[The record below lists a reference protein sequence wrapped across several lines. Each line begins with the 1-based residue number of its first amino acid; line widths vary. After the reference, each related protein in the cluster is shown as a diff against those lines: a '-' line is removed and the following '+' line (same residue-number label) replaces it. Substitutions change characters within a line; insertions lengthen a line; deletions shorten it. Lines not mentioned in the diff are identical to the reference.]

1 MAAVTPAL
9 IKELRDRTSAGM
21 SDCKNAL
28 VEAEGDLDKA
38 VDVILKKGIV
48 KAASRAGKVAAEGE
62 VATWVSADG
71 KKGVIVEVNC
81 QTDFVARG
89 DDFKKFVND
98 VVSVAQTLPSRGVG
112 AQPSELGAQ
121 KYPGSDKTIDEVR
134 QELVGRIGENI
145 VVRRWDALEATVD
158 AGVVQA
164 YVHMGGKLAVLLAAQ
179 APSAD
184 KKSDGDFKAFVENC
198 AMQIAA
204 MSPLVIDKS
213 QVDAAAVAKQ
223 KDIYFAQLKEELDNA
238 TARIAEL
245 KAGGHD
251 LNEKDLAAEL
261 KAAEQKKGPPEAMWP
276 KVVEGKISKW
286 YTEVTLLGQ
295 DNVWAPGA
303 GSIEK
308 VRAELSKKLGGDV
321 KIDAFL
327 RFGLGEGIEKKTED
341 LAAEVA
347 KTIGN

>member
-28 VEAEGDLDKA
+28 VEAEGDLEKA
-38 VDVILKKGIV
+38 VEIILKKGIV

-62 VATWVSADG
+62 VATAVTPDG

-98 VVSVAQTLPSRGVG
+98 VLSVAKGLAKGKD
-112 AQPSELGAQ
+112 LGAE
-121 KYPGSDKTIDEVR
+121 KYPGSDKSIDQVR

-145 VVRRWDALEATVD
+145 VVRRWDSLEATGD

-184 KKSDGDFKAFVENC
+184 KKGDADFKAFVENC

-204 MSPLVIDKS
+204 MSPIVVHKS
-213 QVDAAAVAKQ
+213 QVNEADVAKQ
-223 KDIYFAQLKEELDNA
+223 KEIFSAQLKEELDHAN
-238 TARIAEL
+238 ARIAEL
-245 KAGGHD
+245 KAGGHGLD
-251 LNEKDLAAEL
+251 EKDLALEL

-295 DNVWAPGA
+295 DNVWDPGA
-303 GSIEK
+303 GSIDK
-308 VRAELSKKLGGDV
+308 MRAELGKKLGGEV
-321 KIDAFL
+321 KLDSFV
-327 RFGLGEGIEKKTED
+327 RFGLGEGIEKKQED

-347 KTIGN
+347 KTIGT

>member
-28 VEAEGDLDKA
+28 VEAEGDLEKA
-38 VDVILKKGIV
+38 VEIILKKGIV

-62 VATWVSADG
+62 VSTWVSPDG

-89 DDFKKFVND
+89 DDFKKFVSD
-98 VVSVAQTLPSRGVG
+98 VLSVAQKLAKGKD
-112 AQPSELGAQ
+112 LGAE
-121 KYPGSDKTIDEVR
+121 KYPGSDKTIDQIR

-145 VVRRWDALEATVD
+145 VVRRWDSLEATGD
-158 AGVVQA
+158 GVVQA

-184 KKSDGDFKAFVENC
+184 KRTDGDFKAFVENC
-198 AMQIAA
+198 AMQVAA
-204 MSPLVIDKS
+204 MSPLVVNKT
-213 QVDAAAVAKQ
+213 QVKETDVAKQ
-223 KDIYFAQLKEELDNA
+223 REIYTAQLKEELDNA
-238 TARIAEL
+238 NARIAEL

-251 LNEKDLAAEL
+251 LNEKDLALEL

-286 YTEVTLLGQ
+286 YNEVTLLGQ
-295 DNVWAPGA
+295 DNVWDPTA
-303 GSIEK
+303 GSIDK
-308 VRAELSKKLGGDV
+308 VRTELGKKLGGEV
-321 KIDAFL
+321 KIDSFL

-347 KTIGN
+347 KTISG

>member
-28 VEAEGDLDKA
+28 VEAEGDLEKA
-38 VDVILKKGIV
+38 VEVILKKGIV

-98 VVSVAQTLPSRGVG
+98 VVSVAQTLAKGKD
-112 AQPSELGAQ
+112 LGAE

-145 VVRRWDALEATVD
+145 VVRRWDSLEATGD

-198 AMQIAA
+198 AMQVAA
-204 MSPLVIDKS
+204 MSPIVVDKS
-213 QVDAAAVAKQ
+213 QVDAAAIAKQ

-295 DNVWAPGA
+295 DNVWEPGA
-303 GSIEK
+303 GSIDK
-308 VRAELSKKLGGDV
+308 VRGELSKKLGGDV
-321 KIDAFL
+321 KLDTFL

>member
-28 VEAEGDLDKA
+28 VEAEGDLEKA
-38 VDVILKKGIV
+38 VEVILKKGIV

-98 VVSVAQTLPSRGVG
+98 VVSVAQNLAKGKD
-112 AQPSELGAQ
+112 LGAE
-121 KYPGSDKTIDEVR
+121 KYPGSDKSIDEIR

-145 VVRRWDALEATVD
+145 VVRRWDSLEATGD
-158 AGVVQA
+158 NGVVQA

-198 AMQIAA
+198 AMQVAA
-204 MSPLVIDKS
+204 MSPIVVDKS
-213 QVDAAAVAKQ
+213 QVDAAAIAKQ
-223 KDIYFAQLKEELDNA
+223 KDIYSAQLKEELDNA
-238 TARIAEL
+238 VARIAEL

-295 DNVWAPGA
+295 DNVWEPGA
-303 GSIEK
+303 GSIDK
-308 VRAELSKKLGGDV
+308 VRGELSKRLGGDV
-321 KIDAFL
+321 KLDTFL

>member
-28 VEAEGDLDKA
+28 VEADGDLEKA
-38 VDVILKKGIV
+38 VEVILKKGIV

-62 VATWVSADG
+62 VATWVSPDR

-98 VVSVAQTLPSRGVG
+98 CVSVAQTLAKGKD
-112 AQPSELGAQ
+112 LGAE
-121 KYPGSDKTIDEVR
+121 KYPGSDKSIDQIR

-145 VVRRWDALEATVD
+145 VVRRWDSLEATGD
-158 AGVVQA
+158 GVVQA

-179 APSAD
+179 APAD
-184 KKSDGDFKAFVENC
+184 KKNDSDFKAFIENC
-198 AMQIAA
+198 AMQVAA
-204 MSPLVIDKS
+204 MNPLVVNKT
-213 QVDAAAVAKQ
+213 QVKESDIAKQ
-223 KDIYFAQLKEELDNA
+223 KEIYLAQLKEDLDNA
-238 TARIAEL
+238 VARIAEL

-261 KAAEQKKGPPEAMWP
+261 KAAESKKGPPEAMWP

-295 DNVWAPGA
+295 ENVWDPPQ
-303 GSIEK
+303 GSIDK
-308 VRAELSKKLGGDV
+308 VRAELGKKLGGEV
-321 KIDAFL
+321 KVDGFL

>member
-9 IKELRDRTSAGM
+9 IKELRERTSAGM

-28 VEAEGDLDKA
+28 VEAEGDLEKA
-38 VDVILKKGIV
+38 VEVILKKGIV
-48 KAASRAGKVAAEGE
+48 KAASRSGKIATEGE
-62 VATWVSADG
+62 VSTWVIPDG

-81 QTDFVARG
+81 QTDFVSRG

-98 VVSVAQTLPSRGVG
+98 VVSVAQKLATGKD
-112 AQPSELGAQ
+112 LGAE
-121 KYPGSDKTIDEVR
+121 KYPGSDKTIETIR

-145 VVRRWDALEATVD
+145 VVRRWDALEAK
-158 AGVVQA
+158 GENSVVQA
-164 YVHMGGKLAVLLAAQ
+164 YVHMGGKLAVLLAAE
-179 APSAD
+179 APAG
-184 KKSDGDFKAFVENC
+184 KKSDPEFKAFVENV

-204 MSPLVIDKS
+204 MSPLVVEKS
-213 QVDAAAVAKQ
+213 QVQASDVAKQ
-223 KDIYFAQLKEELDNA
+223 KEIFAAQLKEELDNA

-251 LNEKDLAAEL
+251 LNAEELALEL

-286 YTEVTLLGQ
+286 YNEVTLLGQ
-295 DNVWAPGA
+295 DNVWDPPA
-303 GSIEK
+303 GSIDK
-308 VRAELSKKLGGDV
+308 VRGALGKKLGGDV
-321 KIDAFL
+321 KLDAFI
-327 RFGLGEGIEKKTED
+327 RFGLGEGIVKKVED

-347 KTIGN
+347 KTISG

>member
-1 MAAVTPAL
+1 MAAVTPAM

-38 VDVILKKGIV
+38 VEVILKKGIV

-62 VATWVSADG
+62 VGTWVSADG

-98 VVSVAQTLPSRGVG
+98 VVSVAQNLAKGKD
-112 AQPSELGAQ
+112 LGAE
-121 KYPGSDKTIDEVR
+121 KYPGSDKSIDEIR

-145 VVRRWDALEATVD
+145 VVRRWDSLEATGD
-158 AGVVQA
+158 NGVVQA

-184 KKSDGDFKAFVENC
+184 KKTDGEFKGFVENC

-204 MSPLVIDKS
+204 MSPIVVDKS
-213 QVDAAAVAKQ
+213 QVAQAAIAKQ
-223 KDIYFAQLKEELDNA
+223 KEIYLAQMKEELDNA

-276 KVVEGKISKW
+276 KIVEGKISKW

-295 DNVWAPGA
+295 DNVWEPGG
-303 GSIEK
+303 GSVDKI
-308 VRAELSKKLGGDV
+308 RGELGKKLGGEV
-321 KIDAFL
+321 KLDSFL

>member
-62 VATWVSADG
+62 VATWTSPDG

-89 DDFKKFVND
+89 DDFRKFVAD
-98 VVSVAQTLPSRGVG
+98 VVSVAKDLAKGKDL
-112 AQPSELGAQ
+112 AAE
-121 KYPGSDKTIDEVR
+121 KYPGSDKSIDEVR
-134 QELVGRIGENI
+134 KELVGRIGENI
-145 VVRRWDALEATVD
+145 VVRRWDALEAAGD

-184 KKSDGDFKAFVENC
+184 KKTDGDFKAFVENA

-204 MSPLVIDKS
+204 MSPVVVDKS
-213 QVDAAAVAKQ
+213 QVQASDIAKQ
-223 KDIYFAQLKEELDNA
+223 KEIYLAQLKEELDNA

-276 KVVEGKISKW
+276 KVVEGKITKW
-286 YTEVTLLGQ
+286 YSEVTLLGQ
-295 DNVWAPGA
+295 ENVWEPGA
-303 GSIEK
+303 GSVDK
-308 VRAELSKKLGGDV
+308 VRGELGKKLGGEV
-321 KIDAFL
+321 KLDAFL

-347 KTIGN
+347 KTIAG